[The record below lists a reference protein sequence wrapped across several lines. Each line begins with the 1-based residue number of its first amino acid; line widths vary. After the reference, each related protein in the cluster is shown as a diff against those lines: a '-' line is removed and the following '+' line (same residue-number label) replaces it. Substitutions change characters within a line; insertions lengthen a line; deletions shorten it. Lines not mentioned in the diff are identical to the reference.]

1 MSSQYVSFYYAFS
14 LPTHGQQLA
23 GGAWTR
29 ALPRPLST
37 THTATWAQLLSR
49 LTEQQRDLPATIL
62 ENSFQLEFSGLLPH
76 VFLSAFFTISM
87 FAAIL
92 VLCVGVAPGLQNRSN
107 QMREK
112 TETNSE
118 LLDWP

>member
-23 GGAWTR
+23 GGAWTH

-37 THTATWAQLLSR
+37 THTQRHGLSYY
-49 LTEQQRDLPATIL
+49 LGCLNNRDLPATIL

-87 FAAIL
+87 FAALL
-92 VLCVGVAPGLQNRSN
+92 VLCVGVAPGL
-107 QMREK
+107 
-112 TETNSE
+112 
-118 LLDWP
+118 